1 MRRTLADVVF
11 FGGVTTC
18 FALAGYRIYFVGV
31 RLGARSTV
39 EFGAGDISFSGR
51 S

>member
-18 FALAGYRIYFVGV
+18 FALAGYRIYFVWGFDW
-31 RLGARSTV
+31 GAV
-39 EFGAGDISFSGR
+39 DSGIWR
-51 S
+51 W